1 LTNKLPW
8 IILIAI
14 SLFLLIT
21 FLYWKL
27 TNGYA
32 EKEYGKKMFKQWG
45 TRTFYWTGA
54 LFVSG
59 GVTVLIIFLL
69 KWLNVLTF

>member
-1 LTNKLPW
+1 MGNVW

-14 SLFLLIT
+14 SLFLILT

-27 TNGYA
+27 TNAYA

-54 LFVSG
+54 VMVSG
-59 GVTVLIIFLL
+59 AVTVLMLYLL
-69 KWLNVLTF
+69 KLGNVLTF